1 MKQVINI
8 EGMSCNHCVARVE
21 EALAPL
27 EGMKKVKVNL
37 KKGQAVVK
45 YDEQLLNET
54 TLVSTVN
61 DLGFKASV

>member
-27 EGMKKVKVNL
+27 EGMKKVKVNF